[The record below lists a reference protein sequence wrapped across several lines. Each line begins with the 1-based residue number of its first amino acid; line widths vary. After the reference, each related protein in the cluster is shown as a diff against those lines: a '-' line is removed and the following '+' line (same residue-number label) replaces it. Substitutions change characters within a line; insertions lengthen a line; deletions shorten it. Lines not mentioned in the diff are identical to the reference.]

1 VAAGKPPA
9 NAPPLPDDDRQFQQV
24 WLAFLDSIAV
34 PLMAL
39 ERLAGTT
46 SYANDAAA
54 AAGGVKVGAIYRNG
68 SVIQIRIV

>member
-1 VAAGKPPA
+1 MAAGKPPA

-24 WLAFLDSIAV
+24 WLAFFDSIAV

-46 SYANDAAA
+46 SYVDDTAA
-54 AAGGVKVGAIYRNG
+54 AAGGVKVGGLYRSG
-68 SVIQIRIV
+68 SQLMVRVV